1 MCNYLNKTD
10 LFSSRTNLGAACRFA
25 QSDAISPHQNQK
37 VLLLDNTLRV
47 TLAVSQMS
55 IKNKH
60 WILGNARG
68 RFPLRRGSDVTTQAE
83 LPVCQTLPL
92 TYYRALSHHW
102 SEDGQL
108 SVDKKACVSLR
119 TDACQSNCQAWT
131 TAWFSPALWSR
142 SACPP
147 VASSVL
153 LRRASATRL
162 TCLPVPF
169 DLNAAVPLPASRTGL
184 TECLKWRAYQ
194 REHIQVRGAAGGME
208 TVHLL
213 GSATAT

>member
-1 MCNYLNKTD
+1 MCNYLNK
-10 LFSSRTNLGAACRFA
+10 RTYFLLALTWGRMSICPVRRQFTT
-25 QSDAISPHQNQK
+25 SNQK
-37 VLLLDNTLRV
+37 VLLLDNTLRNDLGYARCV
-47 TLAVSQMS
+47 TNVDKKQTLDP
-55 IKNKH
+55 
-60 WILGNARG
+60 GNAQG
-68 RFPLRRGSDVTTQAE
+68 RFPLSRGSDVTTQAE
-83 LPVCQTLPL
+83 LPVCQVLPL

-153 LRRASATRL
+153 LQRASATRL
-162 TCLPVPF
+162 TCLPVLF
-169 DLNAAVPLPASRTGL
+169 DLNAAVPLPASWTGL
-184 TECLKWRAYQ
+184 TECLKWRPYQ
-194 REHIQVRGAAGGME
+194 REHI
-208 TVHLL
+208 
-213 GSATAT
+213 